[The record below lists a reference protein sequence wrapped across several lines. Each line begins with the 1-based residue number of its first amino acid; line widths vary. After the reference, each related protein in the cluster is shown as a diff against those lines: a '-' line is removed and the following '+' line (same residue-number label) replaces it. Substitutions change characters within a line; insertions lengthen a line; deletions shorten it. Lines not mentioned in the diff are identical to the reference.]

1 MLVHYLVSLN
11 SRMKTTRLN
20 DLFNVAGQSPWLDNL
35 KREYIVNGEFAR
47 VLASGIRGLTS
58 NPTIFQKAIQGST
71 LYDEQFHES
80 IKHGLTTEETYW
92 ELVVSDIVGAL
103 DIFHPLYVSSSGLD
117 GFVSVEVSPELAQD
131 MAGTIASAQELH
143 KRIARPNVMI
153 KVPATQAC
161 IPAIEEIIS
170 RGINVNVTLIFGLN
184 RYQEVMDAYIRGLQK
199 LSISNP
205 SKVQDVASVA
215 SFFISRVDSEV
226 DKRLEALG
234 SQEALDLRGKA
245 AIAQAKIAYE
255 MFEQTFSGD
264 VWRSLANLG
273 AQVQRPLWASTSTKN
288 PSYADT
294 MYVDELIGPH
304 SVNTL
309 PDATMEAFSDHG
321 SVAETITSNVEG
333 ARKVLDDLHRLG
345 IDMAEVADQ
354 LEHDGVHSFQQSF
367 NELLAALEAKKH

>member
-11 SRMKTTRLN
+11 SRMTTTRLN

-288 PSYADT
+288 PNYADT

>member
-11 SRMKTTRLN
+11 SRMTTTRLN

-131 MAGTIASAQELH
+131 MAGTIASAHELH